1 MESKTLVVKF
11 ACVCVCAL
19 IGLWAAIMAAIMA
32 ILFVGSV
39 MRITLMEMCN
49 SDKKNVLYSYALFA
63 FMFANVNLLQT
74 TSSAF

>member
-19 IGLWAAIMAAIMA
+19 IGLWAAIMA
-32 ILFVGSV
+32 ILLVGSV
-39 MRITLMEMCN
+39 IRITLMEMCN
-49 SDKKNVLYSYALFA
+49 SDKKNVVFTYALFA
-63 FMFANVNLLQT
+63 FMFAYVNLLQT